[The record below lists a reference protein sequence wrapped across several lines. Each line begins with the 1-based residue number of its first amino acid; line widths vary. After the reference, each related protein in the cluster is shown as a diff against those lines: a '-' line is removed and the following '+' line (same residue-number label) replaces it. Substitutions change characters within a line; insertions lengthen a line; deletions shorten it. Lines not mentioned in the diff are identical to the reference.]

1 RLATI
6 GLGVTCWGTV
16 ARPLALVERMLGNDA
31 AAIAHY
37 RTAIDVSAR
46 IGAQAWLAEAQGE
59 LAALLATSS
68 GGTESAEAIAL
79 ASEAAATGRILQLHG
94 VEDSAAA
101 VLASLESRRERDT
114 GIRAADESAVPSVR
128 VLGSFEV
135 VSLDGEVAH
144 WQSRKARELLKI
156 LVARRGAAIER
167 ETAMDLLWPG
177 LAPQQVANRF
187 AVAATTVRRALDP
200 RGMRPSNTYLETR

>member
-1 RLATI
+1 
-6 GLGVTCWGTV
+6 
-16 ARPLALVERMLGNDA
+16 
-31 AAIAHY
+31 
-37 RTAIDVSAR
+37 
-46 IGAQAWLAEAQGE
+46 
-59 LAALLATSS
+59 
-68 GGTESAEAIAL
+68 
-79 ASEAAATGRILQLHG
+79 
-94 VEDSAAA
+94 A

-167 ETAMDLLWPG
+167 ETVMDLLWPG

-200 RGMRPSNTYLETR
+200 RGMRPSNTYLETMGNLVRLRIENIDVDAERFLAEVQLALADAATPRARAERLTAALQ